1 MWHGCNHLVWREWEV
16 VAALPFLP
24 RYLAWV
30 SVLAGRLGRFSGG
43 RCAQRLTAVEVPRPP
58 LWSSVRVFCNGSGII
73 GLDILHGPHVSEGG
87 LVDSAIQPWPQE
99 TTSERS

>member
-1 MWHGCNHLVWREWEV
+1 
-16 VAALPFLP
+16 
-24 RYLAWV
+24 
-30 SVLAGRLGRFSGG
+30 
-43 RCAQRLTAVEVPRPP
+43 
-58 LWSSVRVFCNGSGII
+58 VFCNGSGII